1 MTKNT
6 RIALFPLNLVLFPG
20 MILPL
25 HIFEPRYKEMIGE
38 CLTLKKEFGVVFLEE
53 GHLHTIGCTAV
64 INKVLKR
71 YEDGRMDI
79 LTRGVK
85 RFHLNELN
93 HDRAFLQGDI
103 AEMVDVPESQM
114 LISDERISEAC
125 GYLNRIFEIT
135 KQAHDEVQPG
145 DLSPDALT
153 FMIATAGGYTLQERQ
168 ELLHGVDTAE
178 RLERILSMKSKVL
191 NRMIADQRLREMI
204 NLNGNL
210 TN

>member
-1 MTKNT
+1 MAENT

-38 CLTLKKEFGVVFLEE
+38 CLEQDKEFGVVFLEE
-53 GHLHTIGCTAV
+53 GHLHTVGCTAK
-64 INKVLKR
+64 ISKVLKR

-79 LTRGVK
+79 LTKGIK
-85 RFHLNELN
+85 RFRLDELN
-93 HDRAFLQGDI
+93 HDRKFLQGEVSDLT
-103 AEMVDVPESQM
+103 DVPESQI

-125 GYLNRIFEIT
+125 GYLNRIFEIS

-168 ELLHGVDTAE
+168 TLLQGIDTAE
-178 RLERILSMKSKVL
+178 RLEIILSMKSKVI